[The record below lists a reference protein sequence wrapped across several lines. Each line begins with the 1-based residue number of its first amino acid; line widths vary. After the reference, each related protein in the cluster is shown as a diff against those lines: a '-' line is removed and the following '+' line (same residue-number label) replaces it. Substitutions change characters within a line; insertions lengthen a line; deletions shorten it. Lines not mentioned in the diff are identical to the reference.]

1 LGVSKLPIQ
10 NILKRYSLNAIRII
24 ERVNGVILTYK
35 ALLGE
40 MMAMTSEFFK
50 LPLQEKQK
58 YITYKINIEY

>member
-58 YITYKINIEY
+58 YITYKINIES

>member
-1 LGVSKLPIQ
+1 
-10 NILKRYSLNAIRII
+10 
-24 ERVNGVILTYK
+24 VNGVILTYK

-58 YITYKINIEY
+58 YST